1 MAPPRTV
8 QLTDPAAMRVLA
20 HPTRLRLLSELRTSG
35 PASVGALARAVD
47 EAPGSVSY
55 HLGRLAEVGFV
66 EEAAEHARDRRER
79 WWRATAELTHL
90 DPAADRADPERDA
103 ASTALRRQIVRHLAR
118 EVESHLEAEHALPAE
133 WVAAGTQGD
142 WVWHLTAAELAEFT
156 AQLEALCAAWQER
169 SDAARDNARDG
180 ARPVRVICSAFPRP
194 PAGP

>member
-20 HPTRLRLLSELRTSG
+20 HPTRLRLLAELRTSG
-35 PASVGALARAVD
+35 PASVGALARVVD

-90 DPAADRADPERDA
+90 DPAADRADPERTA
-103 ASTALRRQIVRHLAR
+103 ASTALRQQIARSLAQ
-118 EVESHLEAEHALPAE
+118 EVQAYLAAEHALPAQ
-133 WVAAGTQGD
+133 WVDAGTQGD
-142 WVWHLTAAELAEFT
+142 WMWHLTAAELAEFT
-156 AQLEALCAAWQER
+156 AQLEALCTAWQQR
-169 SDAARDNARDG
+169 SDPHRED
-180 ARPVRVICSAFPRP
+180 ARPVRAICSVFPHP
-194 PAGP
+194 PAP